1 VFTWT
6 GFYLGGSVGYGWASY
21 NHTFVTAGHY
31 NLAAGNTFNY
41 NGGGFVGGL
50 QAGFNYQI
58 NQFVLGLEAS
68 ATFGSLGSGT
78 KISPFFPATDTWRSN
93 VSWIG
98 AITPRLGIA
107 FDRAHVYVKGGLA
120 FTSVRDRVQ
129 DLVDFVDVSNGRTGY
144 NLGVGLEY
152 AFTNNWILGAEYN
165 YYNFGSQNINQNSCP
180 LAGGACFAFGTNH
193 NLRTNVSTAT
203 VGLKY
208 KF

>member
-1 VFTWT
+1 LV
-6 GFYLGGSVGYGWASY
+6 VGD
-21 NHTFVTAGHY
+21 
-31 NLAAGNTFNY
+31 TFNY
-41 NGGGFVGGL
+41 NGAGVVGGF

-58 NQFVLGLEAS
+58 NQFVLGVEAS
-68 ATFGSLGSGT
+68 ATFGGLGSGS
-78 KISPFFPATDTWRSN
+78 KISPFFPATDRWTSN

-129 DLVDFVDVSNGRTGY
+129 DATTFVDVSNGRTGY
-144 NLGVGLEY
+144 NLGAGLEY
-152 AFTNNWILGAEYN
+152 AFTNNWIVGAEYN
-165 YYNFGSQNINQNSCP
+165 YYNFGSQTINQNCLL
-180 LAGGACFAFGTNH
+180 LAGGACAAGVGTNH

-203 VGLKY
+203 VNLKY